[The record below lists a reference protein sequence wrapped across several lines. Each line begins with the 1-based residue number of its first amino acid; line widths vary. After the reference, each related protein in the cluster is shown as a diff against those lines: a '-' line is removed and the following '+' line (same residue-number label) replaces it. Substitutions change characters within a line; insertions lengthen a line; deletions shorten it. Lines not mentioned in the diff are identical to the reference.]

1 MVLAN
6 GCTGLLLEAL
16 YVSTGDTIDQK
27 LYHRQI
33 VSVMLRRSFREKRAE
48 IVPQAYRLPNEV
60 RLDGYGHYPEPRPVN
75 KVCCLENQL

>member
-1 MVLAN
+1 
-6 GCTGLLLEAL
+6 
-16 YVSTGDTIDQK
+16 
-27 LYHRQI
+27 
-33 VSVMLRRSFREKRAE
+33 MLRRSFREKRAE